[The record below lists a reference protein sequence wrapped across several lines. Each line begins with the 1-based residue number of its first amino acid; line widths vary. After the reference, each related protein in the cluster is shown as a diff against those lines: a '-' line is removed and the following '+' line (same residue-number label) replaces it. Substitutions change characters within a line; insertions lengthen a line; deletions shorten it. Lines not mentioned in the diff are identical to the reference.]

1 MISTPEALAEQMA
14 LLTRSLKDATTE
26 AMSGETGTGEFHQLK
41 QAFNK
46 ISLCDIE
53 TEAFADMY
61 AQTISYGLF
70 AARVRHAQNLSSR
83 SGAPSSP
90 SQPFNRHTAATGI
103 PATNPFLK
111 HLFNTLIKTD
121 LIPEVNTAIDDLV
134 RVLAEVDLGSFLEN
148 FARRTGQEDAAVHF
162 YEIFLAAYDASLRKK
177 RGVYCTPEP
186 VVSYIVRSVDA
197 LLKNRFNLPLGL
209 ADSAQNPATQQPR
222 VQILDPATGTGTFL
236 YNVVSQIYRN
246 LEETGL
252 TGTENPSQRSNFLS
266 RLFGFELL
274 MAPWAIAHLKLGWQ
288 LQNFGYQFPG
298 TPPLGIYL
306 TGTPDSALKKA
317 EAIFAQGGAAGSSEN
332 LPVRVILG
340 NPPYSV
346 KSASQDKLLDRLVR
360 DYYYID
366 GEPLGER
373 NPKNLLDDYV
383 KFIRLGQLLIG
394 QAGSGILAFITNHSY
409 LDCPTFRGMRQ
420 NLMRTFTDIY
430 ILDLHGNAKKRET
443 GPDGS
448 PDQNVFDIQQGVSV
462 GIFIKESGKHSPASV
477 RHSDLWGTRAGK
489 YEFLKNRDVGST
501 EWQTLDPQLP
511 FYLFKPQDVNAL
523 AEYETGWK
531 ITEIMPVHSTGIKTH
546 RDKLVF
552 DFDLASLRRRI
563 ERFRDLSVPASE
575 IAEEFDLAD
584 SPELRGARKAVAGD
598 KEWESKFTECLYRP
612 FDRRYYYHHP
622 AVVERPRTEV
632 MRHMLAGENLAVL
645 THRQILGTDYSHWFC
660 SDTAAGHNALDVAK
674 GAIVFPLYLY
684 SDSRH
689 NYIRNQEA
697 EPPYFPQG
705 KIPNL
710 SQKFLRAIG
719 EKLGYLPAPEA
730 IFYYAYALFHS
741 PAYRQRYAEFLKI
754 DFPRLPVTGDSRL
767 FQALSQKGQDLAQL
781 HLMKS
786 HKLSQPAVQY
796 PVSGDNAVTK
806 VSYKPALQRVY
817 INREQYFQG
826 IAPQVWA
833 FKVGGYQVLNKWLKD
848 RLRGNCGLGV
858 GDIDHYQRV
867 AVAVAE
873 TVRLM
878 AEIDRLIPRWP
889 LE

>member
-41 QAFNK
+41 QAFNES
-46 ISLCDIE
+46 SLSDIE

-83 SGAPSSP
+83 SQAEPGSDCWS
-90 SQPFNRHTAATGI
+90 RHTAATGI

-111 HLFNTLIKTD
+111 RLFNTLIKTD
-121 LIPEVNTAIDDLV
+121 LISQVNTAIDDLV
-134 RVLAEVDLGSFLEN
+134 RVLAEVDMGGFLEN

-209 ADSAQNPATQQPR
+209 ADTAQNPGTQQPR
-222 VQILDPATGTGTFL
+222 LQILDPATGTGTFL

-252 TGTENPSQRSNFLS
+252 TGTENPSLRSNLLS

-288 LQNFGYQFPG
+288 LQNFGYELTG

-306 TGTPDSALKKA
+306 TSTPDSALKKA
-317 EAIFAQGGAAGSSEN
+317 EALFAQVGATEGV
-332 LPVRVILG
+332 PVRVVLG

-409 LDCPTFRGMRQ
+409 LDSPTFRGMRQ

-430 ILDLHGNAKKRET
+430 VLDLHGNAKKRET
-443 GPDGS
+443 RPDGS

-462 GIFIKESGKHSPASV
+462 VIFIKEPGKHPPARV

-489 YEFLKNRDVGST
+489 YDFLKNRDVEST

-511 FYLFKPQDVNAL
+511 FYLFKPQDANLL

-563 ERFRDLSVPASE
+563 ERFRDLSIPASE

-584 SPELRGARKAVAGD
+584 SPQLRCARKTVAGD
-598 KEWESKFTECLYRP
+598 REWESKFTECLYRP

-645 THRQILGTDYSHWFC
+645 THRQILGTQYSHWFC

-684 SDSRH
+684 SEFSERT
-689 NYIRNQEA
+689 
-697 EPPYFPQG
+697 
-705 KIPNL
+705 PNL

-730 IFYYAYALFHS
+730 IFYYAYAVFHS
-741 PAYRQRYAEFLKI
+741 PTYRQRYAEFLKI

-806 VSYKPALQRVY
+806 VSYKPAQQRVY
-817 INREQYFQG
+817 INREQYFEG
-826 IAPQVWA
+826 IAPEVWA

-848 RLRGNCGLGV
+848 RLRGKCGLGV
-858 GDIDHYQRV
+858 GDIEHYQRV
-867 AVAVAE
+867 AVALAE
-873 TVRLM
+873 TVRVM

>member
-14 LLTRSLKDATTE
+14 LLTRSLKDATSE

-41 QAFNK
+41 QAFNES
-46 ISLCDIE
+46 SLSDIE

-83 SGAPSSP
+83 SQAEPGSECWS
-90 SQPFNRHTAATGI
+90 RHTAATGI

-111 HLFNTLIKTD
+111 RLFNTLIKTD
-121 LIPEVNTAIDDLV
+121 LISQVNSAIDDLV
-134 RVLAEVDLGSFLEN
+134 RVLAEVDMGSFLEN

-209 ADSAQNPATQQPR
+209 ADTAQNPGTQQPR

-246 LEETGL
+246 LEEKGL
-252 TGTENPSQRSNFLS
+252 TGTENSSLRSNLLS

-288 LQNFGYQFPG
+288 LQNFGYELTG

-306 TGTPDSALKKA
+306 TSTPDSALKKA
-317 EAIFAQGGAAGSSEN
+317 EALFAQGGAAGATED
-332 LPVRVILG
+332 LPVRVVLG
-340 NPPYSV
+340 NPPYAV
-346 KSASQDKLLDRLVR
+346 KSASQDKRLDRLVR

-409 LDCPTFRGMRQ
+409 LDSPTFRGMRQ

-430 ILDLHGNAKKRET
+430 VLDLHGNAKKRET
-443 GPDGS
+443 SPDGS

-462 GIFIKESGKHSPASV
+462 VIFIKEPGKHPPARV

-489 YEFLKNRDVGST
+489 HDFLKNRDVEST

-511 FYLFKPQDVNAL
+511 FYLFKPQDVNSL

-531 ITEIMPVHSTGIKTH
+531 ITEILPVYSTGIKTH

-563 ERFRDLSVPASE
+563 ERFRDLSIPASE

-632 MRHMLAGENLAVL
+632 MKHMLAGENLAVL
-645 THRQILGTDYSHWFC
+645 THRQILGTQYSHWFC
-660 SDTAAGHNALDVAK
+660 SDTVAGHNALDVAK

-684 SDSRH
+684 SQFRE
-689 NYIRNQEA
+689 RT
-697 EPPYFPQG
+697 
-705 KIPNL
+705 PNL

-719 EKLGYLPAPEA
+719 EKLGYIPAPEA
-730 IFYYAYALFHS
+730 IFYYAYAVFHS
-741 PAYRQRYAEFLKI
+741 PTYRQRYAEFLKI
-754 DFPRLPVTGDSRL
+754 DFPHLPVTGDSRL
-767 FQALSQKGQDLAQL
+767 FQALSQKGQELAQL
-781 HLMKS
+781 HLLKS
-786 HKLSQPAVQY
+786 PKLSQPAVQY
-796 PVSGDNAVTK
+796 
-806 VSYKPALQRVY
+806 R
-817 INREQYFQG
+817 
-826 IAPQVWA
+826 
-833 FKVGGYQVLNKWLKD
+833 
-848 RLRGNCGLGV
+848 
-858 GDIDHYQRV
+858 
-867 AVAVAE
+867 
-873 TVRLM
+873 
-878 AEIDRLIPRWP
+878 
-889 LE
+889 